1 MPFQRHSR
9 VITLPYCRLSF
20 PHIFEAQPITQ
31 QGRVIGDP
39 RYSTLVVLSP
49 KALEMVRAAEGE
61 VIRASWPEWGGTTPP
76 AGVTLTRALRE
87 GAVARP
93 GDANLEGKYFVSAN
107 AKQDSPPLVFRKVQG
122 NLVRVDS
129 VEGRP
134 LIYSGCEAH
143 VEVGIYSTQL
153 QVAQPQIN
161 VGLNQILLTERP
173 MKRFDGRHSAEQ
185 AFGTVDELGEAPPVD
200 GDAGMGEPPADDPMA
215 W

>member
-122 NLVRVDS
+122 NLVRVS
-129 VEGRP
+129 AEEGRP

-153 QVAQPQIN
+153 QVAQP
-161 VGLNQILLTERP
+161 P